1 VSIPAFFARWRV
13 RLSYPLAILVLILA
27 RPTPQSIFY
36 GSLVGIVGLLVR
48 AMAAGHLHKQ
58 AVLTVTGPYAYT
70 RNPLYF
76 GSAILTLGAAIAT
89 RSWISAVL
97 LLGYF
102 ALFYSI
108 VMRREE
114 QELRFHH
121 HASFDEYARSVPL
134 FFPRFTPVHL
144 VASSEDVFSLAL
156 YKKNREYRAAIGF
169 LLLLLAL
176 LAIWRFRSGSHLV
189 SAEAIAL
196 PMHASRSA
204 CGIAEGN
211 SVSQPILPGS
221 REGSVQ
227 ATK

>member
-1 VSIPAFFARWRV
+1 MSAPAFFARWRV
-13 RLSYPLAILVLILA
+13 RLGYPLAIIVLLLA

-36 GSLVGIVGLLVR
+36 GALVGIVGLLVR
-48 AMAAGHLHKQ
+48 ALAAGHLHKQ

-89 RSWISAVL
+89 HSWVCAL
-97 LLGYF
+97 LLFGYF

-121 HASFDEYARSVPL
+121 NASFDEYSRSVPL
-134 FFPRFTPVHL
+134 FFPRFTPVRL
-144 VASSEDVFSLAL
+144 AASRQDAFSLAQ

-176 LAIWRFRSGSHLV
+176 LAIWRFRSGSHFV
-189 SAEAIAL
+189 PAECSSTIKHTSIC
-196 PMHASRSA
+196 P
-204 CGIAEGN
+204 
-211 SVSQPILPGS
+211 
-221 REGSVQ
+221 
-227 ATK
+227 